1 MQEPTPKKPALHG
14 AAEESHSQAE
24 AAKDQTKSATRKPA
38 ESGRKPSRA
47 SGDTES
53 QTRSR

>member
-14 AAEESHSQAE
+14 AAEESRSQAE